1 MLRIFF
7 HLEHEAVHL
16 VLALQL
22 LLALLRI
29 LVHGA
34 ELIDLEEAAVLSHTL
49 LCENSGPGDSI
60 RSGGAKNTVTTAV
73 IARPTIAP
81 AISISRFTNSIF
93 QS

>member
-1 MLRIFF
+1 MLVLRINFAHLCDARIVF

-49 LCENSGPGDSI
+49 LCEKQ
-60 RSGGAKNTVTTAV
+60 RS
-73 IARPTIAP
+73 R
-81 AISISRFTNSIF
+81 RFD
-93 QS
+93 QKRRR